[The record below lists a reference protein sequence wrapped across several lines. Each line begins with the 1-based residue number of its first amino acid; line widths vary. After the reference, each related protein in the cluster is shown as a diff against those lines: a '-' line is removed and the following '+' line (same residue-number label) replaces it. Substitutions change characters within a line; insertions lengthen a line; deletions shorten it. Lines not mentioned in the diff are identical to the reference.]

1 MSVKLSFFPRLAVQF
16 IWCCPLNNRL
26 NWSSLMCIENINHFS
41 QPLMSQ
47 IKKFV
52 NCHVLFFMLIQQ
64 SSIAFDLEQITI
76 VVCFFR
82 VLFITRIQLSVCNS
96 VEVPFLGP
104 RKGKMAQFHISRT
117 IYHMSLVDP

>member
-1 MSVKLSFFPRLAVQF
+1 
-16 IWCCPLNNRL
+16 
-26 NWSSLMCIENINHFS
+26 
-41 QPLMSQ
+41 MSQ

-52 NCHVLFFMLIQQ
+52 NCHVLFFMLIQY
-64 SSIAFDLEQITI
+64 SSIEFDLEQIAI
-76 VVCFFR
+76 IVCFFR
-82 VLFITRIQLSVCNS
+82 VLFITRIQLSVCNP